1 MQYSQRGRCQH
12 GSVASLCLHLWDEKA
27 AVILMSTKIEIIVSI
42 SVSPLLLKPVLGIV
56 LPQSALLKIE
66 QPMSWLQSGH
76 HAFSFF
82 PLVAVECL

>member
-12 GSVASLCLHLWDEKA
+12 GSVASLCLRLWDEKA

-56 LPQSALLKIE
+56 FAIDSVLLKLE
-66 QPMSWLQSGH
+66 QLMSWLQTDIMELT
-76 HAFSFF
+76 FF
-82 PLVAVECL
+82 PLRW